1 MQLKVF
7 TILFS
12 TIFINA
18 CVDSVI
24 DTSNNQKRDI
34 DPGNISM
41 NYYAD
46 KTVKSLVIPPDLT
59 SPQSQNSF
67 RISEY
72 VSGVNET
79 VVSFSG
85 SEETRDK
92 NTKILQNNSDV
103 RVERSG
109 QRRWLIIN
117 KSSDIVWESA
127 KDFFRQEGFSIKKS
141 NKKIGILETDFL
153 ENYPEI
159 PERSLGLIR
168 SMLSKALTAR
178 YTLPIIDKYR
188 LRVEPIDEKSTEVH
202 LTLFSMKE
210 KLAKSGNVESTIWEA
225 YEKDLA
231 LETEMLYR
239 LMVYMTGD
247 EVNSRQKI
255 LQASEQKN
263 IETKVLDNF
272 NGYAKLQFNSNLYE
286 TWDSINWALDQLN
299 IEIEDKDIKERSFYI
314 KSVGTSNIG
323 IISSILG
330 ADALVKT
337 YQIILK
343 SLDEN
348 TTEVFFNDIS
358 GENEQETKD
367 YSYDFFR
374 NMQKV
379 F

>member
-34 DPGNISM
+34 DPGNIPM

-330 ADALVKT
+330 TDALVKT

>member
-127 KDFFRQEGFSIKKS
+127 KDFLRQEGFSIKKS

>member
-330 ADALVKT
+330 TDALVKT

>member
-79 VVSFSG
+79 VLSFSG

-330 ADALVKT
+330 TDALVKT

-374 NMQKV
+374 NLQKV